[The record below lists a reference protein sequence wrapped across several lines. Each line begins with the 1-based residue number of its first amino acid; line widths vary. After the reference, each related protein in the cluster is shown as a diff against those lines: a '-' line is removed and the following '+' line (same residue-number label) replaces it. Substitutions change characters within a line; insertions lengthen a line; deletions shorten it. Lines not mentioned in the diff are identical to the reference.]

1 MPKVKIKVEN
11 LIKIFGDHP
20 KKALEMLKKG
30 ADKNEVLNKTGN
42 AIGVND
48 VSFEVFE
55 GEILVVMGL
64 SGSGKSTLI
73 RCLNRLIEPT
83 AGKIY
88 VDERD
93 ITSITQEQLREL
105 RRKKFGMVFQ
115 RFALLPHRTVLK
127 NVEYGLEV
135 QGIDP
140 GSRDLK
146 AREALKL
153 VGLEGWEEQYPSHLS
168 GGMQQRVGLARAL
181 AIDPDILLMDEAF
194 SALDPLIKREMQDEL
209 ISLHGSVSKTIVFIT
224 HDLDEAIKIGD
235 RIILMKDGRVVQ
247 QGTPEEILTNPSNEY
262 VEKFVENVDM
272 SKVLT
277 AQKVMKKVISV
288 GFLKDGPRTLL
299 RKMEDTGISSIYIV
313 DSGYRIKGI
322 VFAEEAADAVEKGE
336 KNIENIMEKEVKTV
350 GMDTPINDILPLMVD
365 IRYPMAVVDEG
376 NRLKG
381 VIIRGSILAGLTR
394 RGRQQ

>member
-1 MPKVKIKVEN
+1 MHKVKIKVEN

-20 KKALEMLKKG
+20 KKALEMLKTG
-30 ADKNEVLNKTGN
+30 ASKNEVLQKTGH
-42 AIGVND
+42 AVGVNN
-48 VSFEVFE
+48 VSFEVYE

-83 AGKIY
+83 SGKILID
-88 VDERD
+88 DEN
-93 ITSITQEQLREL
+93 ILSINHDQLREM

-115 RFALLPHRTVLK
+115 RFALLPHRTVLN

-135 QGIDP
+135 QGINANE
-140 GSRDLK
+140 RNTK

-153 VGLEGWEEQYPSHLS
+153 VGLDGWEEQYPSHLS

-181 AIDPDILLMDEAF
+181 AINPDILLMDEAF

-209 ISLHGSVSKTIVFIT
+209 ISLHGTVPKTIVFIT
-224 HDLDEAIKIGD
+224 HDLDEAIKLGD

-277 AQKVMKKVISV
+277 ARNVLKKVISV
-288 GFLKDGPRTLL
+288 GFMKDGPRTLM
-299 RKMEDTGISSIYIV
+299 RKMEETGISSIYIV
-313 DSGYRIKGI
+313 DSNYHIKGI
-322 VFAEEAADAVEKGE
+322 VFAEDAADAIEKGE
-336 KNIENIMEKEVKTV
+336 KTIENIMKIEFKTV
-350 GMDTPINDILPLMVD
+350 DLDTPVNDILPMMVD
-365 IRYPMAVVDEG
+365 IRYPVAVIDEKK
-376 NRLKG
+376 RLKG
-381 VIIRGSILAGLTR
+381 VIVRGSILAGLTR
-394 RGRQQ
+394 KGKEK